1 MYVFSYTN
9 QSSEDKSNGEMEKI
23 SLITSTK
30 AYIRANFK
38 RNIPDLHEGNLTNYI
53 DRYLRKFENMKDTL
67 F

>member
-30 AYIRANFK
+30 ACIRANFK
-38 RNIPDLHEGNLTNYI
+38 RNIPDLHERNQL
-53 DRYLRKFENMKDTL
+53 YL
-67 F
+67 